1 MRYVAAQEGATIS
14 LGRQGENN
22 VVTVIFSTASWPGD
36 YGAGEFRLVHKRAS
50 DNAPYPCTVSVDVN
64 GDVNWVVEAADVFAD
79 GFGCCQLTY
88 IVGEA
93 VAKSVIY
100 TTATLKSLGEGEL
113 PEPVPSWLE
122 RVFQIGDS
130 VEQAETIALNA
141 EAWAIGER
149 GGVPVPEQDETYH
162 NSSKWWALESAESA
176 SEASQSENAALG
188 SEIAAAQSAT
198 EAASFVGSPLVAATA
213 AAMTNQSKVYVYT
226 GSEAGYTSGHWYYYN
241 GAEWTDG
248 GVYNAVAVNTASIA
262 DIQEALFS

>member
-1 MRYVAAQEGATIS
+1 MKYVVAQEGVVIP
-14 LGRQGENN
+14 LGRQGENG
-22 VVTVIFSTASWPGD
+22 VVTVIFSTSTWPD
-36 YGAGEFRLVHKRAS
+36 NYGEGAFQLVHKRATDS
-50 DNAPYPCTVSVDVN
+50 APYPCNITIDEN
-64 GDVNWVVEAADVFAD
+64 GNVNWLVEAADVYAV
-79 GFGCCQLTY
+79 GFGCCQLSY
-88 IVGEA
+88 VVNEA
-93 VAKSVIY
+93 IAKSIIY
-100 TTATLKSLGEGEL
+100 STSTLPSLGGGGM

-122 RVFQIGDS
+122 RVFQIGDG

-141 EAWAIGER
+141 EAWAVGER
-149 GGVPVPEQDETYH
+149 DGVPVPEQDETYH

-176 SEASQSENAALG
+176 SEAAQSENAALG
-188 SEIAAAQSAT
+188 SKIAAAQSAT

-248 GVYNAVAVNTASIA
+248 GVYNAVAVPTASIA

>member
-22 VVTVIFSTASWPGD
+22 VVTVIFSTAGWPGD

-50 DNAPYPCTVSVDVN
+50 DDAPYPCTVSVDEN

-88 IVGEA
+88 VVGEA

-113 PEPVPSWLE
+113 PEPIPSWLE
-122 RVFQIGDS
+122 RVFEIGDS
-130 VEQAETIALNA
+130 VEQAETVALNA
-141 EAWAIGER
+141 EAWAVGER
-149 GGVPVPEQDETYH
+149 GGNPVPETDETFH
-162 NSSKWWALESAESA
+162 NNSKWYSQEAAESA
-176 SEASQSENAALG
+176 NEAAESAHDAAASET
-188 SEIAAAQSAT
+188 AAAQSAT
-198 EAASFVGSPLVAATA
+198 EAASFLGSPLVAATA
-213 AAMTNQSKVYVYT
+213 AAMTNENKVYVYT
-226 GSEAGYTSGHWYYYN
+226 GEETGYTAGHWYYFN
-241 GAEWTDG
+241 GSAWTDG

-262 DIQEALFS
+262 DIEEALFS